1 LENEWRKLEPR
12 TIQIYREENMA
23 VIHFDLRART
33 WEIRRAAA
41 LAHGE
46 ILLFTKT
53 ATRRTNRGRTQTAR
67 VCGYLFSTQGRK
79 LSLTLLRHG

>member
-1 LENEWRKLEPR
+1 MEIEWRKLER
-12 TIQIYREENMA
+12 KTIQICRVLVLGDAMG
-23 VIHFDLRART
+23 
-33 WEIRRAAA
+33 RAAA
-41 LAHGE
+41 LAPVG
-46 ILLFTKT
+46 ILLFVKT